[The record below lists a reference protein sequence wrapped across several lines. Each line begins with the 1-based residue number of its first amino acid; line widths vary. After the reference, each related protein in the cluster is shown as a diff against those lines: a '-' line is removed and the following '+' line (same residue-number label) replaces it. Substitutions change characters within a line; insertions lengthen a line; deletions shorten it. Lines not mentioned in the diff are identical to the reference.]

1 MLVSTQKGVG
11 RQFKWYKNEVH
22 KRGAKVPFKSVVGSL
37 PPPLPPEMKNT
48 QSAVMMYTSCI
59 FIMKNYLMWQC

>member
-11 RQFKWYKNEVH
+11 RQELKWYKNEVH

-48 QSAVMMYTSCI
+48 QSAVTMYTSCI
-59 FIMKNYLMWQC
+59 FIMKNYI